1 MFRETITQEERQALD
16 RVRGGYVIDHA
27 MLAHLIKR
35 GFVDQ
40 LLGGDRISKKGD
52 RALGGLGL

>member
-1 MFRETITQEERQALD
+1 MLRETINQEERHALE

-27 MLAHLIKR
+27 MLMHLVKR
-35 GFVDQ
+35 GLVDQ
-40 LLGGDRISKKGD
+40 LLGGNRVSKKGD